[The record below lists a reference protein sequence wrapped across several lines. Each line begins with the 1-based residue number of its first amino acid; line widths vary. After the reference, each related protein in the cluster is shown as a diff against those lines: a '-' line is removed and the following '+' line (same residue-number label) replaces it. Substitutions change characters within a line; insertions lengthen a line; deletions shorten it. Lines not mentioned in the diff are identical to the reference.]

1 MKHFILNRTC
11 YACPEQYDVFLNEE
25 QVGYLRLRH
34 GVFRCDYPACGGET
48 LYYAYCDSDGIFS
61 DEERNECIPKAI
73 HAIANKLNIKDYDV
87 EIHIDNINW

>member
-61 DEERNECIPKAI
+61 DEERKEYIPKAI
-73 HAIANKLNIKDYDV
+73 HAIADKLNIKDYDI
-87 EIHIDNINW
+87 EMHIDNIE